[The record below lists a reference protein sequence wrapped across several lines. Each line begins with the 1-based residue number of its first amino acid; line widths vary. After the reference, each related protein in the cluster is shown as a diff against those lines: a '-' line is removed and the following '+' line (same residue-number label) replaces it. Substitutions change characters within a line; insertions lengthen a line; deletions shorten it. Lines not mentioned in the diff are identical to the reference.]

1 VRDSVPHDVGR
12 VHVREFVHDLT
23 SAAAGPD
30 QARTTQ
36 DPQML
41 TDEGLRRTDRV
52 DEFVDAVGVIGQQ
65 VDDREADRRGQSTEQ
80 VSRCLVPL

>member
-12 VHVREFVHDLT
+12 MHVREFVHDLT

-30 QARTTQ
+30 QARATQ

-41 TDEGLRRTDRV
+41 TDEGLRRTDRI
-52 DEFVDAVGVIGQQ
+52 DEFVDAVRVIGQQ
-65 VDDREADRRGQSTEQ
+65 VDDREADGGGQRTEQ
-80 VSRCLVPL
+80 VSRCVVPL